1 MSQQAEARRFLN
13 YCWGTLVSPAK
24 TFTKLSDD
32 IYKLKFGFIVCLMLG
47 VLYSI
52 LVLVAYLNNV
62 PPVLKPILPIPLESY
77 YLWQA
82 YFTVPGSLITFI
94 VFAGLGPLIAR
105 PFKGEGSFRGN
116 FAVLSF
122 GYTVPSLVLFW
133 LPEMVMVS
141 MGTNLSDASVFIV
154 ALNNARMIIAFS
166 WAGILCVWGMKL
178 SQRLSLGK
186 AILVTIAAFILAMSI
201 FLTFIR

>member
-1 MSQQAEARRFLN
+1 MSQQARARRFLS
-13 YCWGTLVSPAK
+13 YCWGTLTSPAK
-24 TFTKLSDD
+24 TFTKLLDD
-32 IYKLKFGFIVCLMLG
+32 PYKLKLGFIACLMLG

-62 PPVLKPILPIPLESY
+62 PPVLEPILPIPLESY

-82 YFTVPGSLITFI
+82 YFTIPVSLITFL
-94 VFAGLGPLIAR
+94 VFAGLAQLIAR
-105 PFKGEGSFRGN
+105 PFKGVGSFSGN

-141 MGTNLSDASVFIV
+141 TGTNLSDASTLVV
-154 ALNNARMIIAFS
+154 ALNNARMIIAFT
-166 WAGILCVWGMKL
+166 WAGILCIWGMKL
-178 SQRLSLGK
+178 SQGLSVGK
-186 AILVTIAAFILAMSI
+186 AILVTVAALIPAMGI

>member
-13 YCWGTLVSPAK
+13 YCWGTLSSPAK
-24 TFTKLSDD
+24 TFTNLLDD
-32 IYKLKFGFIVCLMLG
+32 PHKLKLGFIVCLTLG
-47 VLYSI
+47 ILYSI
-52 LVLVAYLNNV
+52 LVLVAYLNGI
-62 PPVLKPILPIPLESY
+62 PPVVKPILPIPLESY

-82 YFTVPGSLITFI
+82 YFTIPVSLITFI
-94 VFAGLGPLIAR
+94 VFAALAQLIAR
-105 PFKGEGSFRGN
+105 PFKGVGSFSGN

-141 MGTNLSDASVFIV
+141 MGTNLSDASTLVV
-154 ALNNARMIIAFS
+154 ALNNARMIIAFT

-178 SQRLSLGK
+178 SQRLSSRK
-186 AILVTIAAFILAMSI
+186 AILVTIAALIPSLGI
-201 FLTFIR
+201 FMTFIR